1 MTGEVPKKKPGPAAG
16 VAGTPSYSARCDV
29 RFPTLRQKPATS
41 VTKVRAQ
48 VMVRGYCL
56 SEDEEDKNGWASP
69 AKCAAA
75 NRELIALHHKLTAHC
90 VASNFKSKACDKYEP
105 IGAQVMA
112 RGYCLDDDSSTGWAS
127 PAECAAANA
136 MRERDEE
143 LYRNRNKGSH

>member
-1 MTGEVPKKKPGPAAG
+1 
-16 VAGTPSYSARCDV
+16 
-29 RFPTLRQKPATS
+29 
-41 VTKVRAQ
+41 
-48 VMVRGYCL
+48 MVRGYCL

-112 RGYCLDDDSSTGWAS
+112 RGYRLDDDSSTG
-127 PAECAAANA
+127 
-136 MRERDEE
+136 
-143 LYRNRNKGSH
+143 